1 MQCPLR
7 LLPPRSFFADHLA
20 TRVLTYPETLDY
32 LFALHR
38 FGVKLGLDAITHLL
52 QRLDHPQQTYAT
64 LHIGGTNGKGSS
76 AAMVSAMLQAGGYR
90 VGLYTSPHLIDFRER
105 IRVQGEDISEAH
117 VCELTARIRQVAD
130 SRGSLTF
137 FEFTTAMAFQYFFDQ
152 DVDIAI
158 IEVGLGGRYDATNV
172 LNPLGVLITG
182 IGLDHEAYLGHT
194 LPEIAREKA
203 GIISQHAPVVLGKMP
218 DSVSQVIEEIAHKND
233 APVFRYGQ
241 DFSIAETGQAEFSYH
256 GCREQFF
263 SLQTNLLGRHQMRNA
278 GGALALLETATAERF
293 PLSVD
298 AVKAG
303 LQHVRWKGRLEII
316 QHDPMVILDGAHNP
330 LGARV
335 LFDFLQ
341 SQLHDC
347 PGRKLIVVL
356 GMMQDKNHTE
366 YLQILLPLVDTLI
379 VTQPHMSRAAT
390 VDELWKAVPRDSVTL
405 CAIAD
410 SWEAYRQ
417 AHRIARPSDLICI
430 TGSLFLVGEVLK
442 YVTQPSSSIGTY
454 EGW

>member
-1 MQCPLR
+1 ML
-7 LLPPRSFFADHLA
+7 SYSD
-20 TRVLTYPETLDY
+20 TLDY

-38 FGVKLGLDAITHLL
+38 FGIKLGLEAITHLL
-52 QRLDHPQQTYAT
+52 QRLDYPQYKYAT

-76 AAMVSAMLQAGGYR
+76 AAMVAAMLQAGGYR

-105 IRVQGEDISEAH
+105 IRVQDEDISETH
-117 VCELTARIRQVAD
+117 VCELTARIRQVAAP
-130 SRGSLTF
+130 RGSLTF
-137 FEFTTAMAFQYFFDQ
+137 FEFTTAMAFQYFLDQ

-172 LNPLGVLITG
+172 LHPLGVLITG
-182 IGLDHEAYLGHT
+182 IGLDHEMYLGHT

-203 GIISQHAPVVLGKMP
+203 GIIHQHVPVVLGEML
-218 DSVSQVIEEIAHKND
+218 DSVNQVFEEIAHKYD
-233 APVFRYGQ
+233 APVFRYGH
-241 DFSIAETGQAEFSYH
+241 DFSISETSHIEFSYH
-256 GCREQFF
+256 GCRERF
-263 SLQTNLLGRHQMRNA
+263 SGLQTNLLGRHQMSNA

-298 AVKAG
+298 AINAG

-316 QHDPMVILDGAHNP
+316 QHNPMVILDGAHNS

-347 PGRKLIVVL
+347 PDRKIILVL

-366 YLQILLPLVDTLI
+366 YVQILLPLVDTLI
-379 VTQPHMSRAAT
+379 LTQPHMNRAAT
-390 VDELWKAVPRDSVTL
+390 VDEMWQAVPRDTVKL

-410 SWEAYRQ
+410 SCEAYRQ
-417 AHRIARPSDLICI
+417 AHHVARPSDLICV

-442 YVTQPSSSIGTY
+442 YLTQPSSSIGTY